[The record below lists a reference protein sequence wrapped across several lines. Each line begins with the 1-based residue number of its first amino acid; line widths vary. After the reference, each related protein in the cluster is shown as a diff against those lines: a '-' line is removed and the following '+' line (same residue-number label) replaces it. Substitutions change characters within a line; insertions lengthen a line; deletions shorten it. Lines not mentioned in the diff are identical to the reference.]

1 MPRYYIMFKKLEG
14 TQRDKTLILT
24 SDLTGLIVTQP
35 FYREEPMYFPTKEA
49 ALLIVNRFLEKG
61 LPPGWKVSV
70 EKEEETDFIVSIKNE
85 EIEEIFNVLA
95 EGIY

>member
-1 MPRYYIMFKKLEG
+1 MPRYYIMFQKLEG
-14 TQRDKTLILT
+14 VLCDKTLILT
-24 SDLTGLIVTQP
+24 SDLTGMRVIQP

-49 ALLIVNRFLEKG
+49 ALEIFNPILKRG
-61 LPPGWKVSV
+61 LPPGWNVTI
-70 EKEEETDFIVSIKNE
+70 ETEEETDFIVSIRDE

>member
-1 MPRYYIMFKKLEG
+1 MFQKLEG

-24 SDLTGLIVTQP
+24 SDLTGLRVIQP

-49 ALLIVNRFLEKG
+49 AMEIFNPILKRG

-70 EKEEETDFIVSIKNE
+70 EKEVEADFIVSIRDE